1 MLDMTVG
8 DIRNHIIKFSIPI
21 FVANV
26 LQLMNTIVDR
36 IWAGKFISANALAA
50 ISISNSIFFIMLS
63 ISIGLGLA
71 ASIMISQ
78 FFGAKV
84 NDKLKTVIGNS
95 FILVIIVSIIST
107 LSVQIFID
115 PIIGWIQTPPEIVQY
130 TKDYLLVLSIGF
142 IFVMA
147 YNLVTSFFRAIGNSM
162 IPLNFLIVSVV
173 INAILDPILMLG
185 LGPFPRME
193 LKGAALA
200 TIIAQF
206 IAFVAGFIYMQRKA
220 PALAVQT
227 IHFHPHREIIIK
239 MFNLAFP
246 SMIRFGLLSVGL
258 TVIQAFINKFGADAS
273 AAFGAAANIDSLA
286 FFPAMTIS
294 TAVSTIVGQNIGAHK
309 IDRAQKALVEG
320 IKITLFLDFFISLA
334 AFFFPRA
341 LLSIFLNE
349 NSAVALE
356 IGANYLRIIAVPYLF
371 IMCVIV
377 IIGLIQG
384 AGDTMATLILSIIN
398 LWMIRVPLVIFMSN
412 RFGINGIWTAIGA
425 AFIIDFVVTYFYYR
439 LGFWKKKAL
448 V

>member
-1 MLDMTVG
+1 MTIG

-21 FVANV
+21 FAANV

-63 ISIGLGLA
+63 VSIGLGLA

-84 NDKLKTVIGNS
+84 TDKLKTVIGNS

-107 LSVQIFID
+107 LIVQIFID
-115 PIIGWIQTPPEIVQY
+115 PIIRWIQTPPEIVQY

-200 TIIAQF
+200 TIIAQL

-227 IHFHPHREIIIK
+227 IHFHPHWDIIIK
-239 MFNLAFP
+239 MLNLAFP

-294 TAVSTIVGQNIGAHK
+294 TAVSTIVGQNIGARR

-320 IKITLFLDFFISLA
+320 IKITLFLEFFISLF
-334 AFFFPRA
+334 AFFSPKA

-349 NSAVALE
+349 SSAVAIE

-398 LWMIRVPLVIFMSN
+398 LWMIRVPLVMFMSN
-412 RFGINGIWTAIGA
+412 RFGINGIWTAIGV